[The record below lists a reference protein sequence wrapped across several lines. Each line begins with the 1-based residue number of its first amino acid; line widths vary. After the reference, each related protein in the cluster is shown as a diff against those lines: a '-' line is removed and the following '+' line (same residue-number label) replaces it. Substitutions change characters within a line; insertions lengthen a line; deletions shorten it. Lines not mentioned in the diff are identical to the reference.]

1 MTALTDTQPELH
13 SLVLAAG
20 GSERLGVP
28 KQLLEI
34 QQETLLHRVC
44 RQTLQVCSH
53 VTVVLGAD
61 AASMNQAV
69 ADLPL
74 ARVIN
79 PDWQTGMASSIRT
92 GVTALPI
99 TADAVLIVLCDQV
112 YVNEA
117 DLQRL
122 IDAWQAQPHR
132 IVAAA
137 YSGLKGV
144 PVIMPRE
151 HFADLL
157 ALKGDRGA
165 RDILKINDDAVTGIT
180 VPNAAADID
189 TSADIADLHELT
201 SSCTGRSNHDQVN
214 R

>member
-13 SLVLAAG
+13 CLVLAAG
-20 GSERLGVP
+20 GSTRLGEP

-44 RQTLQVCSH
+44 RQALQVTPH
-53 VTVVLGAD
+53 VTLVVGAG

-79 PDWQTGMASSIRT
+79 PDWQSGMASSIRA
-92 GVTALPI
+92 GIMALPV
-99 TADAVLIVLCDQV
+99 TADAALIVLCDQV
-112 YVNEA
+112 YVTVA
-117 DLQRL
+117 DLQEL
-122 IDAWQAQPHR
+122 VYTWQNRPER

-144 PVIMPRE
+144 PAIMPRACFTE
-151 HFADLL
+151 LL
-157 ALKGDRGA
+157 GLSGDRGA
-165 RDILKINDDAVTGIT
+165 RDILKANDAAVIGIT
-180 VPNAAADID
+180 MPNAATDID
-189 TSADIADLHELT
+189 TSADIADLRE
-201 SSCTGRSNHDQVN
+201 
-214 R
+214 